1 MKPIPSAITFLLLL
15 GASYWAF
22 LASTPAYREDSG
34 RPESEF
40 STDRAMKHVQR
51 ISEAPHA
58 VGFPAHTTVRD
69 YLVRTLEDMGLEPQL
84 QSGYTAGDWGNLSRA
99 ENILARIPGS
109 KNTGALL
116 LLSHYDSNPHS
127 SFGASDAGSG
137 VATILEGLRAF
148 LSGGKSP
155 KNDIIILI
163 TDAEELGL
171 NGADLFVNSHPWAQD
186 VGLVLNFEARGSG
199 GPSYMF
205 VETNRG
211 NAKMIEAFTEADPDF
226 PVANSLVYSIYKM
239 LPNDTDLTVFRE
251 DADIEGFNF
260 AFIDDHFDYHT
271 ALDTAPRLDPQS
283 LTHQGAYLMPL
294 LTYFSQSD
302 LSDLKSLNEYVYFN
316 VPLFKLVSYPFEWI
330 WPMMV
335 LTGVLFLFILAYG
348 IRKGRLKFKGMALGT
363 GPMLLS
369 LVIAGVTGYGA
380 WPMLKKLYPAYGDM
394 LHGFS
399 YNGYL
404 YIAAFSSLAL
414 GVCFWVYSRFR
425 KTSLQDLLAAPLLLW
440 LVVCGLLAGYLPGGG
455 FFLIPVIAAILS
467 WMILI
472 VQDKPNPYLLVLL
485 CVPALWIFTPFIKML
500 PVGLGL
506 KMLVTS
512 SLLCV
517 LIFFLALPVVG
528 SYRNK
533 GRFALAGGVVFAAFF
548 LGAHM
553 GSDFTEATPKP
564 SSLLYVNNLDTDQA
578 FWATY
583 EKVPSGWTTAYL
595 GDDPQP
601 PAPSLNT
608 LSSKYSTGFS
618 FTSPAPMKPVPEPE
632 ITILSDTVIG
642 GDRRV
647 SLRIEA
653 RRNINRLEVFTGDT
667 PLREAVVNGLSLS
680 DYYLEHRRSGKLVT
694 HYVSDND
701 PTELLLRFPEGSP
714 LELTVYEASNDLLNN
729 PAFSVPPRPDH
740 LLPMPFVL
748 NDAVLLIKSLRFE

>member
-1 MKPIPSAITFLLLL
+1 MKPTTSVITFLLLL
-15 GASYWAF
+15 GAAYWAF
-22 LASTPAYREDSG
+22 LASTPSYREDSG
-34 RPESEF
+34 KSESEF
-40 STDRAMKHVQR
+40 STDRAMAHVQK

-58 VGFPAHTTVRD
+58 VGFPAHQNIRD
-69 YLVRTLEDMGLEPQL
+69 YLVRTLEGMGLKPQI
-84 QSGYTAGDWGNLSRA
+84 QSGYTAGDWGNLSKA
-99 ENILARIPGS
+99 ENIMARIPGTD
-109 KNTGALL
+109 NTGALL

-137 VATILEGLRAF
+137 VAAILEGLRAF
-148 LSGGKSP
+148 LSGGQIP

-171 NGADLFVNSHPWAQD
+171 NGADLFVNSHPWVRD

-211 NAKMIEAFTEADPDF
+211 NAQMIDAFSQADPDY
-226 PVANSLVYSIYKM
+226 PVGNSLVYSIYKM

-271 ALDTAPRLDPQS
+271 ALDTAPRLDRQS
-283 LTHQGAYLMPL
+283 LAHQGAYLMPL
-294 LTYFSQSD
+294 LAYFSQAD
-302 LSDLKSLNEYVYFN
+302 LGNLKSLNDHVYFN
-316 VPLFKLVSYPFEWI
+316 VPLFKLVSYPFDWI

-335 LTGVLFLFILAYG
+335 LAGSLFLLILLYG
-348 IRKGRLKFKGMALGT
+348 IRKGRLQFKGMAMGFF
-363 GPMLLS
+363 PLLS
-369 LVIAGVTGYGA
+369 SLLISGVAGYFA
-380 WPMLKKLYPAYGDM
+380 WPLLKRLYPAYQDM
-394 LHGFS
+394 LHGFT

-404 YIAAFSSLAL
+404 YIAAWSGLCF

-425 KTSLQDLLAAPLLLW
+425 KTPLQDLLAAPLLFW
-440 LVVCGLLAGYLPGGG
+440 LLFCGLLCHYLPGGG
-455 FFLIPVIAAILS
+455 FFLLPVLGALLS

-472 VQDKPNPYLLVLL
+472 VQEKPNPYLLVLL
-485 CVPALWIFTPFIKML
+485 GIPGLWILTPFIKML

-506 KMLVTS
+506 KMLLAS
-512 SLLCV
+512 SVFCV
-517 LIFFLALPVVG
+517 LIYFLVLPVVG

-533 GRFALAGGVVFAAFF
+533 GRFAMAGLVVFMAFF
-548 LGAHM
+548 LGAHLK
-553 GSDFTEATPKP
+553 SDFTKNSPKP
-564 SSLLYVNNLDTDQA
+564 TSLLYLKNLDMDQA

-583 EKVPSGWTTAYL
+583 EKVPSGWTEAYL
-595 GDDPQP
+595 GSDPQP

-618 FTSPAPMKPVPEPE
+618 HTSPAPQKQVPEPE
-632 ITILSDTVIG
+632 ITILSDTLIDA
-642 GDRRV
+642 DRVV
-647 SLRIEA
+647 SLRIQPQ
-653 RRNINRLEVFTGDT
+653 RNINRLEVFTNEA
-667 PLREAVVNGLSLS
+667 PLREATVNGIALSA
-680 DYYLEHRRSGKLVT
+680 YYLENRRAGKLIT

-701 PTELLLRFPEGSP
+701 PTELLLRFPAGSP
-714 LELTVYEASNDLLNN
+714 LELTIYEASNDLLDN
-729 PAFSVPPRPDH
+729 PAFSIPPRPDN